1 MAERT
6 LYELL
11 ISLAGTADPSL
22 QQAFNKAKAQVDG
35 LQKAINQMNTALG
48 GISTTSRTSAQSM
61 TTHFGAATRS
71 MQAYARGVATAW
83 TRAGAQMRQAMKPIT
98 GPLGAIGKF
107 TGIGAGVA
115 AVGGAFEL
123 EQLAK
128 QGWEVHASREASRI
142 SLETILRNRGMGG
155 QTKAFEEMLLRLTSD
170 ETKIDYETAFKSTQ
184 LMMNSGKVNSL
195 NEVHKFLTQLSNLG
209 GTPAESA
216 QGMLAISK
224 MLAEGRIEGRHLMQ
238 LAADLPAIPWYSD
251 IARELGMKGG
261 TAELRKF
268 MSKPGNTIN
277 SDIIQKVL
285 ERESGPGGRVRGLSA
300 EQMAGP
306 AGVQFKLGARW
317 KIFEDMIGKIESQA
331 ILPLLTRMT
340 GDIDVEKLSHAL
352 DGAADAAE
360 RFGKDIN
367 SAYGILQRTGALS
380 ETGRL
385 LGDIANKMGAAFG
398 IKGSNS
404 VEVMTSAWN
413 KMNDALRFIKDHFQE
428 ISFWLGIVIKSW
440 AAVQLWTI
448 GAGVVTAVN
457 TLRLGLIGLGEAAA
471 GTEVAMTGLATAENL
486 ALKAAWPLMVIL
498 EAIQLA
504 RDTEKYGRE
513 HAAELMAEG
522 RKRKAFG
529 KSVQESDYNP
539 NNFPSRK
546 SFDDLVA
553 KHKEET
559 AKINQVNDAM
569 EKMRSAVDAS
579 TSALQSWFL
588 GASATANAAAFP
600 FTKMGHFP
608 MGGLSDPGPNAQGY
622 KTYEEYGTEGH
633 SSNYGPRGNK
643 LTQDTGGVGLGPSI
657 MQQWGLKQGDKV
669 HIPGMGWLDIRE
681 SSSRGHGIEFFK
693 NRPGSGTTTPE
704 RLKIDKIQKGDNP
717 PLNVTI
723 NYSPTIHGGGDER
736 GLVTTLKSHSEHLA
750 KQLESAIKEHSRL
763 SYA

>member
-22 QQAFNKAKAQVDG
+22 QSAFNKAKAQVSA
-35 LQKAINQMNTALG
+35 LESSIKKVNTALG

-83 TRAGAQMRQAMKPIT
+83 TRAGAQMRAAMKPIT
-98 GPLGAIGKF
+98 GPLGALGRF
-107 TGIGAGVA
+107 TGVGAGVA

-128 QGWEVHASREASRI
+128 GGWEVHASREASRI
-142 SLETILRNRGMGG
+142 SLETILKNRGMGN

-195 NEVHKFLTQLSNLG
+195 NEVHTFLTQLSNLG

-238 LAADLPAIPWYSD
+238 LAADLPAIPWYTD
-251 IARELGMKGG
+251 IAKVLGMKGG
-261 TAELRKF
+261 TAELRKS
-268 MSKPGNTIN
+268 MSKPGTTY
-277 SDIIQKVL
+277 DAAYLLKVL
-285 ERESGPGGRVRGLSA
+285 QMESGPGGRVRGLSA

-306 AGVQFKLGARW
+306 AGLQFRMGARW
-317 KIFEDMIGKIESQA
+317 KVFEDMIGKLETDA
-331 ILPLLTRMT
+331 ILPLLTRIT

-352 DGAADAAE
+352 DAAATSAE
-360 RFGKDIN
+360 KFGKDIS
-367 SAYGILQRTGALS
+367 SAYGVLQRTGALS

-385 LGDIANKMGAAFG
+385 LGDISNKMGAAFG

-413 KMNDALRFIKDHFQE
+413 KMNDALRWIRDHFEQ
-428 ISFWLGIVIKSW
+428 IKGFMTGVMEAW
-440 AAVQLWTI
+440 AAIQLWTI
-448 GAGVVTAVN
+448 GAGVIGAIG
-457 TLRLGLIGLGEAAA
+457 TLAKGLLALDAAA
-471 GTEVAMTGLATAENL
+471 SASAVSMNALAAGESLAWKAAGPFAAIAGGIAL
-486 ALKAAWPLMVIL
+486 ALS
-498 EAIQLA
+498 
-504 RDTEKYGRE
+504 TEKYSKE
-513 HAAELMAEG
+513 HAAELLSEG
-522 RKRKAFG
+522 KKRSDFG
-529 KSVQESDYNP
+529 KKVLESDYNP

-553 KHKEET
+553 KHKEEL
-559 AKINQVNDAM
+559 AKINQVNEAM
-569 EKMRSAVDAS
+569 DKMKSAVDAS
-579 TSALQSWFL
+579 TSALQAWFL
-588 GASATANAAAFP
+588 GASSASNAASFP

-608 MGGLSDPGPNAQGY
+608 IGGLSDPGPTSQGW
-622 KTYEEYGTEGH
+622 KTYEQYGTEGP
-633 SSNYGPRGNK
+633 SSNFHNGVQ
-643 LTQDTGGVGLGPSI
+643 LTQGGGVGLGEAVR
-657 MQQWGLKQGDKV
+657 LKYGVRDGDKV
-669 HIPGMGWLDIRE
+669 HIPGVGWLKINE
-681 SSSRGHGIEFFK
+681 KSSRDHGVEFFK
-693 NRPGSGTTTPE
+693 NRPGSGPNTPD
-704 RLKIDKIQKGDNP
+704 RLKIDQIQKGANAP
-717 PLNVTI
+717 INVSI

-736 GLVTTLKSHSEHLA
+736 GLSSTLKAHSEHLA
-750 KQLESAIKEHSRL
+750 KQLESAMREHSRL